1 MPYQDGKYV
10 APTWSNNAP
19 PPINASELQAIA
31 DKCEDTWDKD
41 ETISA
46 ETAAIYGLGEGYTP
60 DQAFRAISTN
70 FNRTINVT
78 VTLDGA
84 PVEGVTVTGIT
95 TEDGEPCVTNSEG
108 KTSGV
113 TGVDT
118 VTIATSTGCVDV
130 NEASQIVETGGALST
145 DATMNIT
152 TKETAKLQYT
162 TSTTIR
168 FLSKTSVNYFIVG
181 GGGIGAYWSHE
192 SRDMSCAGGGGG
204 YTKTGE
210 IQNNKKD
217 IVIQIGSGGKAN
229 GGDGGT
235 TTISCGETSF
245 SANGGKG
252 GEHDSAN
259 DGTSVAGSDGGSGS
273 GAADTYSW
281 DPICGNPGSNG
292 GNGGNANGTE
302 GGIGQGTSTTF
313 DGIAYSTAGGSA
325 CYNADRRMGDT
336 SGTGRINTNGISGKQ
351 YGDGGGASVS
361 TNGTSYSAGS
371 GQQGCVWIYW

>member
-1 MPYQDGKYV
+1 M
-10 APTWSNNAP
+10 
-19 PPINASELQAIA
+19 
-31 DKCEDTWDKD
+31 
-41 ETISA
+41 
-46 ETAAIYGLGEGYTP
+46 
-60 DQAFRAISTN
+60 
-70 FNRTINVT
+70 T
-78 VTLDGA
+78 VTLDGV

-108 KTSGV
+108 KTSGM

-162 TSTTIR
+162 TSTTIK

-181 GGGIGAYWSHE
+181 GGGCGAQNYSERH
-192 SRDMSCAGGGGG
+192 DMSCAGGGGG

-217 IVIQIGSGGKAN
+217 IVIQIGSGGKAGSTIN
-229 GGDGGT
+229 GSDGGT
-235 TTISCGETSF
+235 TTISCDGTSF

-252 GEHDSAN
+252 GTGDRAS
-259 DGTSVAGSDGGSGS
+259 DGTSVQGADGGSGS
-273 GAADTYSW
+273 GAANTYSW

-292 GNGGNANGTE
+292 GNGGNANGTL
-302 GGIGQGTSTTF
+302 GGSGQGTPTTF
-313 DGIAYSTAGGSA
+313 DGVVYSTAGGSA
-325 CYNADRRMGDT
+325 CYNANRSRGDT
-336 SGTGRINTNGISGKQ
+336 SGTGRINANGISGKQ
-351 YGDGGGASVS
+351 YGDGGGASIS
-361 TNGTSYSAGS
+361 TNGTSYRAGS